1 MIPESF
7 IQEVLNR
14 IDVVDI
20 VDQRVKLKKAG
31 ANYVACC
38 PFHQEKSP
46 SFTVSPSKQFYHCFG
61 CGAHG
66 SAISFLMEYEG
77 LTFIESIQ
85 SIASQL
91 GLSVPNEQTTSKS
104 EKSDYLILEQA
115 LIQANQFY
123 KKNLRASK
131 EAIQY
136 LKNRGLS
143 GEIAKQFQIG
153 FANQEW
159 QGLQQ
164 VFKNYD
170 DPILQSA
177 GLVQKNEAGKLYDR
191 FRNRIMFPI
200 FNAKDNIIGFGGRV
214 IHADDTPK
222 YYNSPETPLFKKSYE
237 LYGLSQSKKGIR
249 DEQNI
254 LIVEG
259 YMDVISLHQHGVQN
273 AVATLGTAT
282 TVYHLKKLIRYS
294 KKITFCFDG
303 DNAGIEAAWKALN
316 TAVEILEDD
325 LEFYFMFLPEG
336 EDPDTYIRNHSLDDF
351 KKMINQATPLSDFII
366 KRLTSN
372 NDLNSQENKIKFIN
386 NFEPIYKKMSSPKY
400 KIFLLKRVS
409 ELIHLSQ
416 VEIEKMVGGKS
427 LSVNQSM
434 NTKIKYSASAK
445 NTLTAKRKYILIV
458 LIHPKLFN
466 PEDQKVFQGN
476 SVDDEIYK
484 AMLSIIEGNDAAFE
498 NSASLFH
505 GLADRVEEKLIHELQ
520 NQIMNYAENIDLE
533 AEFTLVQSVLNN
545 LSTKQIQSQKLAAL
559 KNKKLSELTAEEK
572 DFLKN
577 FKK

>member
-123 KKNLRASK
+123 KKNLRAST

-336 EDPDTYIRNHSLDDF
+336 EDPDTFIRNHSLDDF

>member
-104 EKSDYLILEQA
+104 DKSDYLILEQA
-115 LIQANQFY
+115 LMQANQFY

-131 EAIQY
+131 EAIHY
-136 LKNRGLS
+136 LKNRGVS

-170 DPILQSA
+170 DAILQSA
-177 GLVQKNEAGKLYDR
+177 GIVQKNEAGKLYDR

-372 NDLNSQENKIKFIN
+372 NYLNSQENKIKFIN

-416 VEIEKMVGGKS
+416 VEIEKMVGGKP
-427 LSVNQSM
+427 LTVNQSM

-466 PEDQKVFQGN
+466 PADEKVFQGN

-484 AMLSIIEGNDAAFE
+484 AILSIIQGNDAPFE
-498 NSASLFH
+498 NSESLIH
-505 GLADRVEEKLIHELQ
+505 GLADKVEEKLINELQ

-545 LSTKQIQSQKLAAL
+545 ISTKQIQSQKLAAL
-559 KNKKLSELTAEEK
+559 KNKKLSELTTEEK
-572 DFLKN
+572 NFLKN

>member
-366 KRLTSN
+366 NRLTLN

-505 GLADRVEEKLIHELQ
+505 GLADRVEEKLINELQ

>member
-115 LIQANQFY
+115 LMQANQFY

-427 LSVNQSM
+427 MSVNQSM

-505 GLADRVEEKLIHELQ
+505 GLADRVEEKLINELQ

>member
-104 EKSDYLILEQA
+104 DKSDYLILEQA
-115 LIQANQFY
+115 LMQANQFY

-131 EAIQY
+131 EAIHY
-136 LKNRGLS
+136 LKNRGVS

-170 DPILQSA
+170 DAILQSA

-416 VEIEKMVGGKS
+416 VEIEKMVGGKP
-427 LSVNQSM
+427 LTVNQSM

-466 PEDQKVFQGN
+466 PADEKVFQGN

-484 AMLSIIEGNDAAFE
+484 AILSIIQGNDAPFE
-498 NSASLFH
+498 NSASLIN
-505 GLADRVEEKLIHELQ
+505 GLADRVEEKLINELQ

-545 LSTKQIQSQKLAAL
+545 ISTKQIQSQKLAAL

>member
-115 LIQANQFY
+115 LMQANQFY
-123 KKNLRASK
+123 KKNLRAST

-427 LSVNQSM
+427 MSVNQSM

-466 PEDQKVFQGN
+466 SEDQKVFQGN

-505 GLADRVEEKLIHELQ
+505 GLADRVEEKLINELQ

-545 LSTKQIQSQKLAAL
+545 ISTKQIQSQKLAAL

>member
-115 LIQANQFY
+115 LMQANQFY
-123 KKNLRASK
+123 KKNLRAST

-366 KRLTSN
+366 KRLTLN

>member
-115 LIQANQFY
+115 LMQANQFY
-123 KKNLRASK
+123 KKNLRAST

-427 LSVNQSM
+427 MSVNQSM

-505 GLADRVEEKLIHELQ
+505 GLADRVEEKLINELQ

>member
-115 LIQANQFY
+115 LMQANQFY
-123 KKNLRASK
+123 KKNLRAST

-505 GLADRVEEKLIHELQ
+505 GLADRVEEKLINELQ

>member
-91 GLSVPNEQTTSKS
+91 GLFVPNEQTTSKS

-115 LIQANQFY
+115 LMQANQFY

-259 YMDVISLHQHGVQN
+259 YMDVISLHQHGIQN

-282 TVYHLKKLIRYS
+282 TIYHLKKLIRYS

-303 DNAGIEAAWKALN
+303 DNAGKEAAWKALN
-316 TAVEILEDD
+316 TAVDILEDD
-325 LEFYFMFLPEG
+325 YEFYFLFLPEG
-336 EDPDTYIRNHSLDDF
+336 EDPDTFIKTHSIQDF
-351 KKMINQATPLSDFII
+351 KKYIDHATPLTEFIV
-366 KRLTSN
+366 KKLTEK
-372 NDLNSQENKIKFIN
+372 NDLTSQENKIKFIN
-386 NFEPIYKKMSSPKY
+386 NFEPIYKKINSNKY
-400 KIFLLKRVS
+400 KIFLIKRIAD
-409 ELIHLSQ
+409 LIHFSQ
-416 VEIEKMVGGKS
+416 REIEKMMS
-427 LSVNQSM
+427 IEPAENYSSSEQ
-434 NTKIKYSASAK
+434 IKYSPSK
-445 NTLTAKRKYILIV
+445 RNSLTAKRKYILI
-458 LIHPKLFN
+458 LTMKPELFKS
-466 PEDQKVFQGN
+466 E
-476 SVDDEIYK
+476 DEIFFQNNLVEDELFK
-484 AMLSIIEGNDAAFE
+484 QIKNSMEE
-498 NSASLFH
+498 NNSNIKNTASLFH
-505 GLADRVEEKLIHELQ
+505 SLQNKIDENILDELQ
-520 NQIMNYAENIDLE
+520 RQMMDYSANIDLLE
-533 AEFTLVQSVLNN
+533 EFKGIQNSLNQQLN
-545 LSTKQIQSQKLAAL
+545 SNKQSQQFAAL
-559 KNKKLSELTAEEK
+559 KNKKLSEFSDEEK
-572 DFLKN
+572 EFLKN
-577 FKK
+577 YKK

>member
-115 LIQANQFY
+115 LMQANQFY
-123 KKNLRASK
+123 KKNLRAST

>member
-104 EKSDYLILEQA
+104 DKSDYLILEQA
-115 LIQANQFY
+115 LMQANQFY

-131 EAIQY
+131 EAIHY
-136 LKNRGLS
+136 LKNRGVS

-170 DPILQSA
+170 DAILQSA

-282 TVYHLKKLIRYS
+282 TLYHLKKLIRYS

-416 VEIEKMVGGKS
+416 VEIEKMVGGKP
-427 LSVNQSM
+427 LTVNQSM

-466 PEDQKVFQGN
+466 PADEKVFQGN

-484 AMLSIIEGNDAAFE
+484 ALLSIIQGNDAPFE
-498 NSASLFH
+498 NSASLIH
-505 GLADRVEEKLIHELQ
+505 GLADRVEEKLINELQ

-545 LSTKQIQSQKLAAL
+545 ISTKQIQSQKLAAL

>member
-85 SIASQL
+85 SIASLL

-115 LIQANQFY
+115 LMQANQFY

-303 DNAGIEAAWKALN
+303 DNAGSEAAWKALN

-427 LSVNQSM
+427 MSVNQSM

>member
-434 NTKIKYSASAK
+434 NTKIKYSAPAK

-505 GLADRVEEKLIHELQ
+505 GLADRVEEKLINELQ

>member
-85 SIASQL
+85 SIASLL

-115 LIQANQFY
+115 LMQANQFY
-123 KKNLRASK
+123 KKNLRAST

-434 NTKIKYSASAK
+434 NTKIKYSVSAK

>member
-115 LIQANQFY
+115 LMQANQFY

-427 LSVNQSM
+427 MSVNQSM

-505 GLADRVEEKLIHELQ
+505 GLADRVEEKLINELQ

-559 KNKKLSELTAEEK
+559 KNKKLSELTEEEK

>member
-91 GLSVPNEQTTSKS
+91 GLSVPNEQTNSKS
-104 EKSDYLILEQA
+104 DKSDYLILEQA
-115 LIQANQFY
+115 LMQANQFY

-131 EAIQY
+131 EAIHY
-136 LKNRGLS
+136 LKNRGVS

-416 VEIEKMVGGKS
+416 VEIEKMVGGKH
-427 LSVNQSM
+427 LTVNQSM

-466 PEDQKVFQGN
+466 PQDEKVFQGN

-484 AMLSIIEGNDAAFE
+484 ALLSIIQGNDAPFE
-498 NSASLFH
+498 NSASLIH
-505 GLADRVEEKLIHELQ
+505 GLAYRVEEKLINELQ
-520 NQIMNYAENIDLE
+520 IQIMNYAENIDLE

-545 LSTKQIQSQKLAAL
+545 ISTKQIQSQKLAAL
-559 KNKKLSELTAEEK
+559 KNKKLSELTTEEK

>member
-115 LIQANQFY
+115 LMQANQFY

-351 KKMINQATPLSDFII
+351 KKMTNQATPLSDFII
-366 KRLTSN
+366 KRLTLN

>member
-85 SIASQL
+85 SIASLL

-115 LIQANQFY
+115 LMQANQFY

-400 KIFLLKRVS
+400 KIFLLKRVA

-427 LSVNQSM
+427 MSVNQSM

-505 GLADRVEEKLIHELQ
+505 GLADRVEEKLINELQ

>member
-104 EKSDYLILEQA
+104 DKSDYLILEQA
-115 LIQANQFY
+115 LMQANQFY

-131 EAIQY
+131 EAIHY
-136 LKNRGLS
+136 LKNRGVS

-170 DPILQSA
+170 DAILQSA

-416 VEIEKMVGGKS
+416 VEIEKMVGGKP
-427 LSVNQSM
+427 LTVNQSM

-466 PEDQKVFQGN
+466 PADEKVFQGN

-484 AMLSIIEGNDAAFE
+484 ALLSIIQGNDAPFE
-498 NSASLFH
+498 NSASLIQ
-505 GLADRVEEKLIHELQ
+505 GLADKVEEKLINELQ

-545 LSTKQIQSQKLAAL
+545 ISTKQIQSQKLAAL
-559 KNKKLSELTAEEK
+559 KNKKLSELTTEEK

>member
-7 IQEVLNR
+7 IQEILNR

-91 GLSVPNEQTTSKS
+91 GLSVPNEQKTST
-104 EKSDYLILEQA
+104 SDKFDYSILEQA
-115 LIQANQFY
+115 LMKANQFY

-131 EAIQY
+131 EAIHY

-170 DPILQSA
+170 DSILQTA

-191 FRNRIMFPI
+191 FRNRIMFQI

-214 IHADDTPK
+214 VDPDDTPK

-282 TVYHLKKLIRYS
+282 TIYHLKKLIRYS

-325 LEFYFMFLPEG
+325 LEFYFMFLPQG

-351 KKMINQATPLSDFII
+351 KQKINQATPLSDFII
-366 KRLTSN
+366 KLLTTN
-372 NDLNSQENKIKFIN
+372 NELNSQENKIKFIN

-416 VEIEKMVGGKS
+416 VEIEKMVGGKL
-427 LSVNQSM
+427 LSVNQSI
-434 NTKIKYSASAK
+434 NTKIKYSVSAK

-458 LIHPKLFN
+458 LINPKLFN
-466 PEDQKVFQGN
+466 PEDHKVFQGN

-484 AMLSIIEGNDAAFE
+484 AMLSIIQGNETPFE
-498 NSASLFH
+498 NSASLIH
-505 GLADRVEEKLIHELQ
+505 GLDDRVEEKLINELQ
-520 NQIMNYAENIDLE
+520 NQIMNYAENIDLD
-533 AEFTLVQSVLNN
+533 AEFILVQSVLNN
-545 LSTKQIQSQKLAAL
+545 ITTKQIQSQKLAML

>member
-85 SIASQL
+85 SIASLL

-505 GLADRVEEKLIHELQ
+505 GLADRVEEKLINELQ

>member
-7 IQEVLNR
+7 IQEILNR

-91 GLSVPNEQTTSKS
+91 GLSVPNEQKTST
-104 EKSDYLILEQA
+104 SDKFDYSILEQA
-115 LIQANQFY
+115 LMKANQFY

-131 EAIQY
+131 EAIHY

-170 DPILQSA
+170 DSILQTA

-214 IHADDTPK
+214 VDPDDTPK

-282 TVYHLKKLIRYS
+282 TIYHLKKLIRYS

-325 LEFYFMFLPEG
+325 LEFYFMFLPQG

-351 KKMINQATPLSDFII
+351 KQKINQATPLSDFII
-366 KRLTSN
+366 KRLTTN

-386 NFEPIYKKMSSPKY
+386 KTK
-400 KIFLLKRVS
+400 LKA
-409 ELIHLSQ
+409 I
-416 VEIEKMVGGKS
+416 
-427 LSVNQSM
+427 
-434 NTKIKYSASAK
+434 
-445 NTLTAKRKYILIV
+445 
-458 LIHPKLFN
+458 
-466 PEDQKVFQGN
+466 
-476 SVDDEIYK
+476 
-484 AMLSIIEGNDAAFE
+484 
-498 NSASLFH
+498 
-505 GLADRVEEKLIHELQ
+505 
-520 NQIMNYAENIDLE
+520 
-533 AEFTLVQSVLNN
+533 
-545 LSTKQIQSQKLAAL
+545 
-559 KNKKLSELTAEEK
+559 
-572 DFLKN
+572 N
-577 FKK
+577 FKWMGRR

>member
-91 GLSVPNEQTTSKS
+91 GLSVPNEQTISKS

-115 LIQANQFY
+115 LMQANQFY

-427 LSVNQSM
+427 MSVNQSM

-505 GLADRVEEKLIHELQ
+505 GLADRVEEKLINELQ

>member
-115 LIQANQFY
+115 LMQANQFY

-200 FNAKDNIIGFGGRV
+200 FNAKNNIIGFGGRV

-351 KKMINQATPLSDFII
+351 KKIINQATPLSDFII

-484 AMLSIIEGNDAAFE
+484 AMLSIIKGNDAAFE

-505 GLADRVEEKLIHELQ
+505 GLADRVEEKLINELQ

>member
-505 GLADRVEEKLIHELQ
+505 GLADRVEEKLINELQ

>member
-115 LIQANQFY
+115 LMQANQFY

-427 LSVNQSM
+427 MSVNQSM

-505 GLADRVEEKLIHELQ
+505 VLADRVEEKLINELQ

-545 LSTKQIQSQKLAAL
+545 ISTKQIQSQKLAAL

>member
-7 IQEVLNR
+7 IQEILNR

-91 GLSVPNEQTTSKS
+91 GLSVPNEQKTST
-104 EKSDYLILEQA
+104 SDKFDYSILEQA
-115 LIQANQFY
+115 LMKANQFY

-131 EAIQY
+131 EAIHY

-170 DPILQSA
+170 DSILQTA

-214 IHADDTPK
+214 VDPDDTPK
-222 YYNSPETPLFKKSYE
+222 YYN
-237 LYGLSQSKKGIR
+237 
-249 DEQNI
+249 
-254 LIVEG
+254 
-259 YMDVISLHQHGVQN
+259 
-273 AVATLGTAT
+273 
-282 TVYHLKKLIRYS
+282 
-294 KKITFCFDG
+294 
-303 DNAGIEAAWKALN
+303 
-316 TAVEILEDD
+316 
-325 LEFYFMFLPEG
+325 
-336 EDPDTYIRNHSLDDF
+336 
-351 KKMINQATPLSDFII
+351 
-366 KRLTSN
+366 
-372 NDLNSQENKIKFIN
+372 
-386 NFEPIYKKMSSPKY
+386 
-400 KIFLLKRVS
+400 
-409 ELIHLSQ
+409 
-416 VEIEKMVGGKS
+416 
-427 LSVNQSM
+427 
-434 NTKIKYSASAK
+434 
-445 NTLTAKRKYILIV
+445 
-458 LIHPKLFN
+458 
-466 PEDQKVFQGN
+466 
-476 SVDDEIYK
+476 
-484 AMLSIIEGNDAAFE
+484 
-498 NSASLFH
+498 
-505 GLADRVEEKLIHELQ
+505 
-520 NQIMNYAENIDLE
+520 
-533 AEFTLVQSVLNN
+533 
-545 LSTKQIQSQKLAAL
+545 
-559 KNKKLSELTAEEK
+559 
-572 DFLKN
+572 
-577 FKK
+577 

>member
-115 LIQANQFY
+115 LMQANQFY
-123 KKNLRASK
+123 KKNLRAST

-427 LSVNQSM
+427 MSVNQSM

>member
-104 EKSDYLILEQA
+104 DKSDYLILEQA
-115 LIQANQFY
+115 LMQANQFY

-131 EAIQY
+131 EAIHY
-136 LKNRGLS
+136 LKNRGVS

-170 DPILQSA
+170 DAILQSA

-416 VEIEKMVGGKS
+416 VEIEKMVGGKP
-427 LSVNQSM
+427 LTVNQSM

-484 AMLSIIEGNDAAFE
+484 AMLSIIEGNDDAFE